1 MTSLKENVYDWKDRL
16 KDRHMLT
23 LVVTLIAI
31 IVALGLYT
39 YKKQRDYRQAT
50 ENAYNMAFFEL
61 VDYVDSVASNVSDDL
76 ILYGDVIP
84 DKIDRFRNM
93 NIDVM
98 NDIISKIDFNNISYI
113 KCLGKEE

>member
-1 MTSLKENVYDWKDRL
+1 M
-16 KDRHMLT
+16 
-23 LVVTLIAI
+23 
-31 IVALGLYT
+31 
-39 YKKQRDYRQAT
+39 KKAWISS
-50 ENAYNMAFFEL
+50 EVKLF
-61 VDYVDSVASNVSDDL
+61 DYVDSVASNVSDDL